1 MKDRF
6 GWVERRREAEAGV
19 GLKGLYLDS
28 GAGGGR
34 RRSLGVILGEMARV
48 MTWGGKKGCS

>member
-19 GLKGLYLDS
+19 GLKVCTWIQVLGV
-28 GAGGGR
+28 GGGVT
-34 RRSLGVILGEMARV
+34 GVILGEMARV
-48 MTWGGKKGCS
+48 MTWGGKGCS

>member
-34 RRSLGVILGEMARV
+34 RRSLGVILGEMARDH
-48 MTWGGKKGCS
+48 GLGRQEGL